1 MWTMPSL
8 LIVALLAG
16 QTPAPRTTLTPDLQ
30 RAQQHDRRGWTQF
43 DARDFQGAVESF
55 EAAVQIH
62 AGYADAL
69 YGLGKARMALQQ
81 YSAAVHALERSR
93 DAYAHT
99 GTEEAEYRLLANA
112 ARQNQVNVLKR
123 RLENL
128 ESPTSSSMS
137 SGIPAA
143 QNTETQDLKQQ
154 IRTLQAERDAGPT
167 VAKLST
173 VPSFVSLTLGSAYFR
188 VDRLPDAER
197 EFRAALAV
205 EPKFG
210 EALSNLALVCLLTG
224 RPQEAQSYVRVAEEA
239 KFTVNPEL
247 KRRIREALQKG

>member
-8 LIVALLAG
+8 LVVALLAG

-43 DARDFQGAVESF
+43 DARDFNGAVQSF

-69 YGLGKARMALQQ
+69 YGLGKARMALQH
-81 YSAAVHALERSR
+81 YDAALRALERSR
-93 DAYAHT
+93 DAYAHS

-112 ARQNQVNVLKR
+112 ARQNQISVLKR
-123 RLENL
+123 RLADL

-143 QNTETQDLKQQ
+143 HNTETQDLRQQ
-154 IRTLQAERDAGPT
+154 IRT
-167 VAKLST
+167 V
-173 VPSFVSLTLGSAYFR
+173 
-188 VDRLPDAER
+188 
-197 EFRAALAV
+197 
-205 EPKFG
+205 
-210 EALSNLALVCLLTG
+210 
-224 RPQEAQSYVRVAEEA
+224 VRVARPGQRLLPDRSL
-239 KFTVNPEL
+239 T
-247 KRRIREALQKG
+247 RRRTRVPRRARRRTEVWRSAQ

>member
-8 LIVALLAG
+8 LVVALLAG
-16 QTPAPRTTLTPDLQ
+16 QSPAPRTTLTPDLQ
-30 RAQQHDRRGWTQF
+30 RAQQHDRRGWTQL
-43 DARDFQGAVESF
+43 DARDFQRAAESF

-69 YGLGKARMALQQ
+69 YGLGKARMGLQQ
-81 YSAAVHALERSR
+81 YDAAVRALERSR
-93 DAYAHT
+93 DAYAHV

-112 ARQNQVNVLKR
+112 ARQNQINVLKR
-123 RLENL
+123 QLADL

-137 SGIPAA
+137 GGIPGA
-143 QNTETQDLKQQ
+143 QNTQTQDLKQQ
-154 IRTLQAERDAGPT
+154 IRTLQSERDAGPAT
-167 VAKLST
+167 GKPSP
-173 VPSFVSLTLGSAYFR
+173 VPSFVSLTLGSAYFH
-188 VDRLPDAER
+188 VDRLADAER

-224 RPQEAQSYVRVAEEA
+224 RAEEAQSYVRAAEEA
-239 KFTVNPEL
+239 KFTINPEL
-247 KRRIREALQKG
+247 KRRIREALQKR

>member
-8 LIVALLAG
+8 VVVALLAG

-43 DARDFQGAVESF
+43 DAHDFNGAVESF

-81 YSAAVHALERSR
+81 YDAAVRALERSR
-93 DAYAHT
+93 DAYAHS
-99 GTEEAEYRLLANA
+99 GTEEAEYRVLANA
-112 ARQNQVNVLKR
+112 ARQNQINVLKR
-123 RLENL
+123 RLADL

-137 SGIPAA
+137 NGIPAA
-143 QNTETQDLKQQ
+143 QNTEMQDVKQQ
-154 IRTLQAERDAGPT
+154 IRTLQAERDSGPAT
-167 VAKLST
+167 GTLSP

-188 VDRLPDAER
+188 TDRLRDAER

-224 RPQEAQSYVRVAEEA
+224 RAEEAQSYVRVAEEA